1 MSNIINN
8 SIEALTQIEQEVKD
22 KKWTKV
28 ISELIG
34 LVVSLVLSAFI
45 GQTLWNNSVPNLFP
59 MVSKARLYDVLYL
72 HILLKTILN

>member
-8 SIEALTQIEQEVKD
+8 SIEALIQIEQEVKD

-45 GQTLWNNSVPNLFP
+45 GQTLWNNSVPKLLP
-59 MVSKARLYDVLYL
+59 MVSKAGLYDVLYL